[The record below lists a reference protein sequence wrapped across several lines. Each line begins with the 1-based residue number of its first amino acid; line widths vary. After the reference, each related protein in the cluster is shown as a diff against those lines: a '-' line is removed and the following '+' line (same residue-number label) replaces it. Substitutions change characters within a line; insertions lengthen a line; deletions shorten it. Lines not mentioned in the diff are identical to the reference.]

1 VNLHRKYIGFITTIW
16 LISVVGLDV
25 IIPLHFFVKEHKTTT
40 CNADDKDCCSDQK
53 SVNCD
58 ICAFDL
64 FIGYPQIFNFAIKR
78 TDILLYIIDTVSID
92 KIIFKTPLYTQLR
105 APPAISNLL

>member
-1 VNLHRKYIGFITTIW
+1 MIKHRNHTYLLTAIW

-25 IIPLHFFVKEHKTTT
+25 IIPLHFFVKEHKTTS
-40 CNADDKDCCSDQK
+40 CIVDDKDCCSDQK
-53 SVNCD
+53 SVDCD

-64 FIGYPQIFNFAIKR
+64 YIGYPQSFNFAIKR

-92 KIIFKTPLYTQLR
+92 TIIFKTPLFSQLR